1 VKNSIPKK
9 ILETFGAAHLPQ
21 MHELERFLKSENI
34 DYIKCSSKGRL
45 SKYYSANSPQTHYPM
60 KVMRE
65 SSLLS
70 VNHTSVKNIQEA
82 TNLFQ
87 KYSESHAVNRIHCD
101 FDELPLAAQKK
112 IQEII
117 QA

>member
-1 VKNSIPKK
+1 
-9 ILETFGAAHLPQ
+9 
-21 MHELERFLKSENI
+21 
-34 DYIKCSSKGRL
+34 
-45 SKYYSANSPQTHYPM
+45 M

-101 FDELPLAAQKK
+101 FDELAPAAQKK